1 MPLSLSERR
10 RIQQHQD
17 KAAQVIGRNYPAVIP
32 REMKDASEAMSTLLK
47 EHGPDVFIHFTKQWC
62 IGRYIMNRITI
73 EDIRNLG
80 QALDRLA
87 DEIER
92 ENI

>member
-1 MPLSLSERR
+1 
-10 RIQQHQD
+10 
-17 KAAQVIGRNYPAVIP
+17 
-32 REMKDASEAMSTLLK
+32 MSTLLK

-92 ENI
+92 EDI